1 MVEVRKRENESAG
14 SLLRRFT
21 KILQR
26 SGFLAH
32 ARKGR
37 YHISPQSAFQK
48 KREALRR
55 LDWEKNARQLRKL
68 GKIKQV
74 K

>member
-26 SGFLAH
+26 SG
-32 ARKGR
+32 
-37 YHISPQSAFQK
+37 
-48 KREALRR
+48 
-55 LDWEKNARQLRKL
+55 
-68 GKIKQV
+68 
-74 K
+74 

>member
-1 MVEVRKRENESAG
+1 
-14 SLLRRFT
+14 
-21 KILQR
+21 
-26 SGFLAH
+26 LAH